1 MQQINVLHVI
11 DHTGFGG
18 AQTIVRELLNRW
30 ESNNIKLKS
39 YALRKSNPNSEYS
52 SMNVSFLSNNESKYS
67 VHSFFD
73 LKKIVKAENIKFLH
87 LHLPKSIVF
96 GILLK
101 TFYCRN
107 LKIIVHEHGEI
118 FENKFL
124 YSNFLKLFQNKSDL
138 FIAISGATKRKL
150 IENAKIKKD
159 KIKVLYNF
167 VDIEYFDSQKIETN
181 MSEGRKKLGLN
192 KEDFVLGFAGR
203 HVEVKGCRD
212 LILAIEE
219 LKNYKN
225 IKILISGDGPKKEEY
240 IKLVK
245 KLGLNKNILFLG
257 YVPDIKWFY
266 SIIDCLVIPSHYEP
280 FGMVL
285 LEAQAMQIPVIS
297 ANVESLNEIVLDR
310 KTGLLFKPKDKKDL
324 AKKIELIYT
333 DENLRTE
340 LTKRGLENVKKY
352 SLKNYLTNLEV
363 IYNGLL

>member
-1 MQQINVLHVI
+1 MKQVNVLHVI
-11 DHTGFGG
+11 DHLGFGG
-18 AQTIVRELLNRW
+18 AQTIVWGLLNKW
-30 ESNNIKLKS
+30 ETNNINLMC
-39 YALRKSNPNSEYS
+39 YALRKSNTKFER
-52 SMNVSFLSNNESKYS
+52 SNMQVLTSNHKSKYS

-73 LKKIVKAENIKFLH
+73 LKYIIKTKNITVLH
-87 LHLPKSIVF
+87 LHLPKAIVF

-101 TFYCRN
+101 TFYCKN
-107 LKIIVHEHGEI
+107 LKIIVHEHGGI
-118 FENKFL
+118 FENKFWYNNIL
-124 YSNFLKLFQNKSDL
+124 RLFQNKSDL
-138 FIAISGATKRKL
+138 FLAVSETTKRRV

-167 VDIEYFDSQKIETN
+167 VDLEYFDSQKIEAN
-181 MSEGRKKLGLN
+181 RLEGRKKLGLN

-203 HVEVKGCRD
+203 HVERKGCRD

-219 LKNYKN
+219 FKNYINLKL
-225 IKILISGDGPKKEEY
+225 LISGDGPKKEEY
-240 IKLVK
+240 IQLVN
-245 KLGLNKNILFLG
+245 KLGLNKNIFFLG

-280 FGMVL
+280 FGIVT
-285 LEAQAMQIPVIS
+285 LEAQAMRIPVIS
-297 ANVESLNEIVLDR
+297 ANVEALNEVVSDR

-340 LTKRGLENVKKY
+340 LTKRGLENIKKY
-352 SLKNYLTNLEV
+352 SLKNYLTNLEG